1 MSSKEVPDPSGP
13 ATDPPPAA
21 DGGGWLERAHRALH
35 QRVDISSLVFFRI
48 AFGAIMVWEVTRYY
62 GYGWVKRYFIEPSYN
77 FPYPLFDWVKP
88 WPGDG
93 MYYHFI
99 FLGAMAFCV
108 MVGLMYR
115 LSAALLCLAFT
126 YVFLLEEARYLNHFY
141 LVCLLTFLLAIVPAN
156 RSLSVDARFEPAL
169 RSRTAPAW
177 ALWLLRFQVGIP
189 YFFGGIAKLNSDW
202 LHGSPMRYWLAS
214 RDDFPIIGQTFHH
227 PFTAYFFSYS
237 GLLIDLL
244 AVPLLLWRRTRVVM
258 FVVLVAFHF
267 TNTRLFNIGIF
278 PWTMMAV
285 TTIFFPPDWP
295 RRLVG
300 DLRQLS
306 GRSIAAFLGAALGAV
321 MAAAFRGDWTF
332 VPSSVG
338 ALAGMVIAW
347 SLFPAMHDERD
358 PGGPTPEGVT
368 RARGTRLITLCVALW
383 MGSQTLIPL
392 RHYLIPGVVHWTEE
406 GHRFSWHMKL
416 RGKDGQLT
424 YIVRNPEDGA
434 VRAVNPGDRL
444 EDWQVRKMA
453 TRPYMIRQYAQQL
466 AREAEADG
474 WPGAEVFVRSRVRLN
489 GRPSQVMIDPE
500 VDLARADMR
509 YMAHND
515 WITQLA
521 NPLPKD

>member
-1 MSSKEVPDPSGP
+1 MSRV
-13 ATDPPPAA
+13 
-21 DGGGWLERAHRALH
+21 HRGLH
-35 QRVDISSLVFFRI
+35 RRVDISSLVFFRI

-62 GYGWVKRYFIEPSYN
+62 GYGWVQRYFVEPTYN
-77 FPYPLFDWVKP
+77 FPYPLFEWVKP
-88 WPGDG
+88 WPGFG

-108 MVGLMYR
+108 MIGLMYR

-141 LVCLLTFLLAIVPAN
+141 LVCLLTFLMAIVPAH
-156 RSLSVDARFEPAL
+156 RSLSVDARFEPSL
-169 RSRTAPAW
+169 RSKTVPAW
-177 ALWLLRFQVGIP
+177 ALWLMRFQVGVP
-189 YFFGGIAKLNSDW
+189 YFFGGLAKLNSDW

-244 AVPLLLWRRTRVVM
+244 AVPLLLWRRTRLAM
-258 FVVLVAFHF
+258 FVVLVTFHF
-267 TNTRLFNIGIF
+267 
-278 PWTMMAV
+278 
-285 TTIFFPPDWP
+285 
-295 RRLVG
+295 
-300 DLRQLS
+300 
-306 GRSIAAFLGAALGAV
+306 GAALGAV

-358 PGGPTPEGVT
+358 PGGPAPEGVT
-368 RARGTRLITLCVALW
+368 RARGTRLITLCVVLW

-434 VRAVNPGDRL
+434 VRAVKPGDRL
-444 EDWQVRKMA
+444 EDWQLRKMS
-453 TRPYMIRQYAQQL
+453 TRPYMIRQYARFL
-466 AREAEADG
+466 ASEAEAEG
-474 WPGAEVFVRSRVRLN
+474 WPRPEVFARSRVRLN
-489 GRPSQVMIDPE
+489 GRKSQVMIDPNADLAE
-500 VDLARADMR
+500 VDML

-515 WITQLA
+515 WITHLTT
-521 NPLPKD
+521 PLPTE

>member
-1 MSSKEVPDPSGP
+1 MSSN
-13 ATDPPPAA
+13 
-21 DGGGWLERAHRALH
+21 DGHDHPGSTLTAGSTGAEDSLMSRVHRGLH
-35 QRVDISSLVFFRI
+35 RRVDISSLVFFRI

-62 GYGWVKRYFIEPSYN
+62 GFGWVQRYFVEPTYN
-77 FPYPLFDWVKP
+77 FPYPLFEWVKP
-88 WPGDG
+88 WPGFG

-108 MVGLMYR
+108 MIGLMYR

-141 LVCLLTFLLAIVPAN
+141 LVCLLTSLLAVVPAH
-156 RSLSVDARFEPAL
+156 RSLSVDARFDSSI
-169 RSRTAPAW
+169 RSETAPAW
-177 ALWLLRFQVGIP
+177 ALWLLRFQVGVP
-189 YFFGGIAKLNSDW
+189 YFFGGLAKLNSDW

-244 AVPLLLWRRTRVVM
+244 AVPLLLWRRTRLAM

-278 PWTMMAV
+278 PWTMTAA
-285 TTIFFPPDWP
+285 TTIFLPPDWP

-300 DLRQLS
+300 DLKKLS

-321 MAAAFRGDWTF
+321 MAAAFRGEWTF

-347 SLFPAMHDERD
+347 SLVPAMHDARD
-358 PGGPTPEGVT
+358 VGGPALQEAT
-368 RARGTRLITLCVALW
+368 RSRGARVATAAVLLW
-383 MGSQTLIPL
+383 MTIQVAIPL

-424 YIVRNPEDGA
+424 YFVKNPESGA
-434 VRAVNPGDRL
+434 LRTIDPGTRL
-444 EDWQVRKMA
+444 EDWQLRKMS
-453 TRPYMIRQYAQQL
+453 TRPYMIRQYAQHL
-466 AREAEADG
+466 AREAVEGG
-474 WPGAEVFVRSRVRLN
+474 WPGAEVYVRSRVRLN
-489 GRPSQVMIDPE
+489 GRRPQVMIDPE
-500 VDLARADMR
+500 ANLAEVDML
-509 YMAHND
+509 YMSHNE

-521 NPLPKD
+521 NPLPRD